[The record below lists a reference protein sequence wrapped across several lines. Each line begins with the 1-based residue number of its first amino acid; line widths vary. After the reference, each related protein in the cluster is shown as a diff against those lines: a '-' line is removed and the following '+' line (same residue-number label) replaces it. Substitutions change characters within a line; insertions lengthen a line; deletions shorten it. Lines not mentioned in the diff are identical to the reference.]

1 MSSFTKEEDSALC
14 SLVTELQGNN
24 YRAWARQIMAYF
36 QISNLMVFMCPV
48 IPNAI
53 PAHLKAVIAL
63 ITSTNKAAII
73 IQADELVQNEKALH
87 AIKLRL
93 SYTIFELYQHVYN
106 ARLLWMFLQEHYKDD
121 SQAILDRSLDKI
133 DHDRSINKIIT
144 CYRHIAAQGPKI
156 PTAHLKKAL
165 TTIRAVPLKWI
176 NQTAATSSVTANN
189 TNYSSP
195 TAVSSGN
202 TASQVGPI
210 RVQQLASEIHSAWSL
225 WHHAIQKQCPLL
237 TRDNNSHTEHC
248 LANASLTNKGK
259 GRCRCSPHPQP
270 THLHWEDFKNSSKP
284 DYIRGGSPL
293 LVQQPESDPESD
305 FTHDSFKSC
314 KSNVSMP
321 LPLYESLTD
330 SSDTRIE
337 NSQEEF
343 YDAHEDFERHH
354 GNFMAIESYDQWVE
368 EQYSIGLDNF
378 WRKYM

>member
-24 YRAWARQIMAYF
+24 YRAWARQITAYF

-53 PAHLKAVIAL
+53 PAHLKAVIAP
-63 ITSTNKAAII
+63 ITATNKAAII

-93 SYTIFELYQHVYN
+93 SFTIFELYQHVYN
-106 ARLLWMFLQEHYKDD
+106 ARLLWMFLQERYKDD
-121 SQAILDRSLDKI
+121 SPAILDGSLDKI

-144 CYRHIAAQGPKI
+144 RYRHIAAQGHQFPA
-156 PTAHLKKAL
+156 AHLNKAL

-195 TAVSSGN
+195 TAVRSGN
-202 TASQVGPI
+202 TATQVGPI
-210 RVQQLASEIHSAWSL
+210 RVQQLASEIRSAWSL
-225 WHHAIQKQCPLL
+225 RHKAIKQSPPSTQDPNL
-237 TRDNNSHTEHC
+237 HTENC

-270 THLHWEDFKNSSKP
+270 THLRWEDFKNSSKP

-293 LVQQPESDPESD
+293 LVIQPESDPESD
-305 FTHDSFKSC
+305 STHDSFKSC
-314 KSNVSMP
+314 KSNVSTPSP
-321 LPLYESLTD
+321 LSYESLTD
-330 SSDTRIE
+330 SSDTRIT

-343 YDAHEDFERHH
+343 YDAHEDFERHY
-354 GNFMAIESYDQWVE
+354 GNFMAMNSYDQWVE
-368 EQYSIGLDNF
+368 EQYSIDLDYF
-378 WRKYM
+378 WKIYM